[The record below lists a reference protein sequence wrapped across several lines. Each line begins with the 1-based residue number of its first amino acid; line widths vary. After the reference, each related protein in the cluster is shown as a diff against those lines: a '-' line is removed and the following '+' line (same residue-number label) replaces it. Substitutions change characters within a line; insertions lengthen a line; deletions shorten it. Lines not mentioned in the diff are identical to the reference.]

1 MRDGRGGGMSCALR
15 MHRSANSWVASTLLL
30 VVSAQVSAQTATP
43 VTTTVPISLTGE
55 LRTRSEVERQAGG
68 SGSDLFT
75 YLRAR
80 VGLRVDPSSD
90 VRVMLQMQDSRVLGT
105 EGNSAASAADVLELH
120 QGYLEF
126 ARPWRGR
133 QFAIRAG
140 RQEVAL
146 GNERLVG
153 VVNWSN
159 LGRSFDGVLLSVAS
173 TQAAT
178 GASTPAVAGA
188 STVAAAGASTV
199 VSPWTLTMF
208 GATVDER
215 GRRFGTLAGR
225 TPSTDHT
232 LAGLFVTRALRNGA
246 QLDATLLYDGNGSYR
261 QYSVADRGTIDAR
274 VRTMLPLGLRA
285 ELEGGWQF
293 GHQQYKRTDSSA
305 ALSQQVRAWLA
316 GVRVGTRAAATR
328 KAMVT
333 VGADLLSGDAT
344 PANGRYSAFATL
356 YGSNHAF
363 YGLNDVIGDPA
374 ASTRERGLVDMLA
387 TASMLLTPVVTLRG
401 EVHRFTLA
409 TGADRPLGSEIDVL
423 LPIRVGSAAGV
434 EFGYSA
440 FLPERGATTVGLGV
454 AHKLRQWAYLQLRA
468 SF

>member
-1 MRDGRGGGMSCALR
+1 MRDGRGGGMSCTLR

-30 VVSAQVSAQTATP
+30 VVSAQLSAQTATP
-43 VTTTVPISLTGE
+43 VTTTVPISLAGE

-80 VGLRVDPSSD
+80 VGVRVDPSPD
-90 VRVMLQMQDSRVLGT
+90 VRVVLQMQDSRVLGS

-133 QFAIRAG
+133 QFSMRAG

-159 LGRSFDGVLLSVAS
+159 LGRSFDGVRLSVAS
-173 TQAAT
+173 TQAAA
-178 GASTPAVAGA
+178 GASTPAVAGV
-188 STVAAAGASTV
+188 STD
-199 VSPWTLTMF
+199 VSSWTLTMF

-215 GRRFGTLAGR
+215 GRRFGTPPGR

-232 LAGLFVTRALRNGA
+232 LAGLFVTRALRSRA
-246 QLDATLLYDGNGSYR
+246 QFDATLLYDGNGSYR
-261 QYSVADRGTIDAR
+261 RYSAADRGTIDAR
-274 VRTMLPLGLRA
+274 VLTMLPLGLRA

-387 TASMLLTPVVTLRG
+387 TASMLLTPVVTVRG
-401 EVHRFTLA
+401 EVHRFMLA

-440 FLPERGATTVGLGV
+440 FLAERGATTVGLGV
-454 AHKLRQWAYLQLRA
+454 AHKLRQWAYLQVRCEYPA
-468 SF
+468 TGRR